1 MIRQATPRNLLR
13 FHRRAH
19 HTHRG
24 GFISIWI
31 GGLVQGFFF
40 FFFLSFHPNAFS
52 EEQVRLV
59 FPSEWKP
66 VCRAHCVYCQK
77 HFGVIGPIQCL
88 WKCIEWNL
96 DSIWS
101 KQLHNF
107 FPSLPSSECVFHT
120 TDVVTEETHFFWKVS
135 HTCCEEPG
143 YINSCMD
150 VRKVN
155 CFLFSSHQKVLTFLY
170 TRVNYSV
177 KTNGDTFL

>member
-1 MIRQATPRNLLR
+1 MKRWVVCLLCQFWCPSIDGIRNEPLSPCKHQMIRQATPRNLLR
-13 FHRRAH
+13 FHCCAH

-40 FFFLSFHPNAFS
+40 SFSVVSAKCLQRRAGAS
-52 EEQVRLV
+52 CVSV
-59 FPSEWKP
+59 WMKP
-66 VCRAHCVYCQK
+66 VCSAHCVYCQK

-101 KQLHNF
+101 KQLH
-107 FPSLPSSECVFHT
+107 
-120 TDVVTEETHFFWKVS
+120 HFFSMDAIEQVRFSYKGCRGGRNSLLWKVS

-150 VRKVN
+150 VR
-155 CFLFSSHQKVLTFLY
+155 
-170 TRVNYSV
+170 
-177 KTNGDTFL
+177 